1 MKKSKVIGLS
11 AYTKQIEKDLMK
23 LCVDNITEYLIG
35 YATDTIRKLGERI
48 GSYNSRNNMDDTGN
62 LLDSLCW
69 GVYYKG
75 EVKQTGFYRPQK
87 ATEKSYMHAWS
98 RAHFKEKYGLLK
110 GQWAGGGLDKGIDA
124 SEDVYGHRF
133 AEEFLNSY
141 KSKYTKGWQVFF
153 AILAP
158 YWGYWESGFVQKD
171 PHGFGTA
178 RAYHKFAVMTELYDD
193 VKKDLGVQPHL
204 TVADIRYT
212 SFKLKRNA
220 ERNYY

>member
-1 MKKSKVIGLS
+1 MKKSRVIGMN
-11 AYTKQIEKDLMK
+11 AYMNQVRKELMNV
-23 LCVDNITEYLIG
+23 CVDNITNYLID
-35 YATDTIRKLGERI
+35 YAQQTIQNIGNKI
-48 GSYNSRNNMDDTGN
+48 GSFSSRHNMDDTGN

-75 EVKQTGFYRPQK
+75 DVKQTGFYRDQV
-87 ATEKSYMHAWS
+87 ATQNSSMHAWS
-98 RAHFKEKYGLLK
+98 KAHFKEKFGTFK

-158 YWGYWESGFVQKD
+158 YWGYWESGFTAKFW
-171 PHGFGTA
+171 HGN
-178 RAYHKFAVMTELYDD
+178 RYYKFAVMTELYDQI
-193 VKKDLGVQPHL
+193 KQDLGVQPHL
-204 TVADIRYT
+204 TVSDIRYT